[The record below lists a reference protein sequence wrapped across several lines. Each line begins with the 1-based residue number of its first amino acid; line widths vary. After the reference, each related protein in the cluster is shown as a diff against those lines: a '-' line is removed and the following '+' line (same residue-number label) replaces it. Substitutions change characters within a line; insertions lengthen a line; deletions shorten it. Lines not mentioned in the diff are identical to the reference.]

1 MKRSWEEIMAYKSVE
16 DLRKRKQELHK
27 KILQKHRLTF
37 KYEHLITQIHGN
49 CSDYIQEYEMIDRA
63 VFIKEGKVN
72 VLNSTDIKRMEEK
85 KIEKK
90 IEDLTTSEASL
101 LLDQLLAIKR
111 RRQLEES
118 E

>member
-1 MKRSWEEIMAYKSVE
+1 MKRSWKEIMACKSVE
-16 DLRKRKQELHK
+16 DLRKRKQELYK

-37 KYEHLITQIHGN
+37 KYEHLIVQIRGN

-72 VLNSTDIKRMEEK
+72 VLNSTDTKRKEEK

-90 IEDLTTSEASL
+90 IEDLTASEASL
-101 LLDQLLAIKR
+101 LLSQLLAIKKG
-111 RRQLEES
+111 RQSVES